1 MTFIDSDDLLMSETV
16 ERMMSSAVVQN
27 ILADN
32 SLVSMTIKG

>member
-1 MTFIDSDDLLMSETV
+1 MTFIDSDDLLMPETV

-32 SLVSMTIKG
+32 SL